1 MPKIITTPVVEFLWD
16 PQKLP
21 DFLPLLRRGILLK
34 ARLGATISNVLCE
47 QLGIPREYLDDRV
60 GTVFL
65 DGSAVDNVDKAV
77 VRDGGAL
84 ALSAA
89 MPGLVGAT
97 MRKGGILASM
107 RNSIT
112 YREEDPA
119 MSGSEGFFVLRLYNT
134 VAGELGPALL
144 RSGVWTDGKTLRDFL
159 EDAAADLRSGCLECR
174 LDGNACEWTRLLE
187 SLPAGQDRVLMR
199 VTT

>member
-1 MPKIITTPVVEFLWD
+1 MPEIINTPVVEFLWD

-34 ARLGATISNVLCE
+34 ARLGTTISNVLCE

-65 DGSAVDNVDKAV
+65 DGRAVDDVDKAI
-77 VRDGGAL
+77 VREGGTL

-112 YREEDPA
+112 YREQDPA

-134 VAGELGPALL
+134 VAGELGPIVL
-144 RSGVWTDGKTLRDFL
+144 RSGVWTDGETLRS
-159 EDAAADLRSGCLECR
+159 SGWGAWNAGSMVMYANGPGSSKACLWGR
-174 LDGNACEWTRLLE
+174 T
-187 SLPAGQDRVLMR
+187 VY
-199 VTT
+199 

>member
-1 MPKIITTPVVEFLWD
+1 MPKITTTPVVEFLCD

-21 DFLPLLRRGILLK
+21 DFFPMLRRGILLE
-34 ARLGATISNVLCE
+34 ARLGTTISNVLCE
-47 QLGIPREYLDDRV
+47 QLGIEREYLDDRV

-65 DGSAVDNVDKAV
+65 DGTAVDNVDKAI
-77 VRDGGAL
+77 VREGGTL

-112 YREEDPA
+112 YKEVDPA
-119 MSGSEGFFVLRLYNT
+119 MSGSLGFFVLRLYNT

-144 RSGVWTDGKTLRDFL
+144 RSGVWTEGKTLRDFL
-159 EDAAADLRSGCLECR
+159 EDAAEELRSGCLECR
-174 LDGNACEWTRLLE
+174 LDGNACQWTRLLE
-187 SLPAGQDRVLMR
+187 SLPVGQDRVLIR